1 MRPRNLYR
9 RTDAEPLE
17 PLVGR
22 EHSGIAER
30 DHAEHGSRQ
39 LRSAINSLFRTWE
52 QTHGFQEGAAQILLP
67 AGYSAAKA
75 NAGTFG
81 ERRLCTASIAAPVA
95 SPTGWEA

>member
-22 EHSGIAER
+22 EHSGVAER

-39 LRSAINSLFRTWE
+39 LKDAIKTLFHTWE
-52 QTHGFQEGAAQILLP
+52 QTHGFREGAAEILLP
-67 AGYSAAKA
+67 AGYSVEQSA
-75 NAGTFG
+75 
-81 ERRLCTASIAAPVA
+81 
-95 SPTGWEA
+95 